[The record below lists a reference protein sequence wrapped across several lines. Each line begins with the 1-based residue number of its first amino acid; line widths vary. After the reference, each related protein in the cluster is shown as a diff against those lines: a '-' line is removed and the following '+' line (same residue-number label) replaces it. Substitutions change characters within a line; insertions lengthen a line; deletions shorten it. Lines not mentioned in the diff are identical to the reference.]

1 MKKGILTAV
10 MAAVAALFLVE
21 VSMEALFI
29 HRRLQQTMAPE
40 AMVLEMPQVTVVAIT
55 DAAHTPEYL
64 LLCSREGQNLN
75 LCALDVHTRVPAAQ
89 GSETLL
95 QIWDGQG
102 MRGWISCL
110 TDTLGVKPSGYL
122 TITTQGIGKLVD
134 EMGGV
139 VLSKSEQKLSGEQAE
154 AMLQSPEADSAHPEL
169 AMVEAMTIRLGDL
182 PSRQLP
188 ALAIRGMEYVK
199 TNITLGEMLRQGAS
213 LCTGGE
219 LQCATMV
226 LPGSIPA
233 VWSGSG
239 DARQCAYDLGQATEQ
254 TQRFFTGK
262 E

>member
-40 AMVLEMPQVTVVAIT
+40 TAVQEMPQVTVVTIT
-55 DAAHTPEYL
+55 DAAHTPAYL
-64 LLCSREGQNLN
+64 LLCSREGQTLN

-110 TDTLGVKPSGYL
+110 PDTLGVKPSGYL
-122 TITTQGIGKLVD
+122 TVTMEGIGKLVD
-134 EMGGV
+134 EMGDV
-139 VLSKSEQKLSGEQAE
+139 VLSKSDRKLLGEQAE
-154 AMLQSPEADSAHPEL
+154 AMLENPDSTHPEL
-169 AMVEAMTIRLGDL
+169 ALLEAMVVRLGEM

-199 TNITLGEMLRQGAS
+199 TNITLGEMLQQGAS
-213 LCTGGE
+213 LCAGGE
-219 LQCATMV
+219 LPCTTMV

-239 DARQCAYDLGQATEQ
+239 TGRQCAYDLGQAAAQ
-254 TQRFFTGK
+254 TQRFFAGK
-262 E
+262 

>member
-40 AMVLEMPQVTVVAIT
+40 MAVQEMLQVTVVAIT
-55 DAAHTPEYL
+55 DAAHTPNYL
-64 LLCSREGQNLN
+64 LLCSREGQTLN

-102 MRGWISCL
+102 IRGWISCL
-110 TDTLGVKPSGYL
+110 TDTLGVKPSGHL
-122 TITTQGIGKLVD
+122 TVTMEGIGKLVD

-139 VLSKSEQKLSGEQAE
+139 VLSKSDQKLPGEQAE
-154 AMLQSPEADSAHPEL
+154 AMLENPDSTHPEL
-169 AMVEAMTIRLGDL
+169 ALVEAMAVRLGEL
-182 PSRQLP
+182 PSRQLVT
-188 ALAIRGMEYVK
+188 LAIRGMEYVQ
-199 TNITLGEMLRQGAS
+199 TDITLSEMLRQGAS
-213 LCTGGE
+213 LCAGGE
-219 LQCATMV
+219 LQCDTMA

-233 VWSGSG
+233 FWSGSG
-239 DARQCAYDLGQATEQ
+239 VARQCIYDLGRAAAQ
-254 TQRFFTGK
+254 TQRFFAGK
-262 E
+262 